1 MRFLFPLLLSAG
13 PALAFERPIPQP
25 QTETA
30 EFWFLI
36 ASLVLV
42 TALFAVHWMVNRR

>member
-1 MRFLFPLLLSAG
+1 MRYLIPLLLSAG

-25 QTETA
+25 QTEAA

-36 ASLVLV
+36 ASLMLV